1 VDARRPIQIVNLRD
15 LVGWIR
21 WARQVSRL
29 HHHCFLSKISK
40 CEISMAPNGKH
51 YAEMASS
58 DCARSIFSSFF
69 PVCTEEAAPP
79 P

>member
-29 HHHCFLSKISK
+29 HHHCFLSK

-51 YAEMASS
+51 YAEMA
-58 DCARSIFSSFF
+58 IFSSFF